1 MFKILKGVF
10 PISILNKK
18 IKGINIFFILIVLFI
33 SMFVSMGFSAIQ
45 ETSLYAEE
53 EKNISNSRLNSSII
67 MLSSNDTIEENQVN
81 IVKGFI
87 PKVYADAFM
96 NYGNGAVVEIVNNV
110 PLKTLSEY
118 YLNQTKKLDIDT
130 NNLVFIGNSLVEG
143 LKIGSKGQNNFICK
157 VGISLDGLKSGYY
170 NKLYN
175 YSCETVVIG
184 MGTNELGYYDET
196 RFKNSYM
203 DLVNHIRSINPDSNI
218 ICLSIP
224 PVTQNKS
231 NSSAYFNNSNV
242 KKYSQYIQE
251 LCAENNLIY
260 LDNTPFFGEVLS
272 SKWSGDGIHM
282 GGSVYR
288 EWYQFVI
295 EKISEL

>member
-1 MFKILKGVF
+1 MFKVLKGVF
-10 PISILNKK
+10 SINTLNKK
-18 IKGINIFFILIVLFI
+18 IKGINIFFIFIVLFI

-45 ETSLYAEE
+45 ETILYAED
-53 EKNISNSRLNSSII
+53 EKNISNSRLNSNII
-67 MLSSNDTIEENQVN
+67 MLSSNDTIEEKQVN

-118 YLNQTKKLDIDT
+118 YLEQTKKLDIDT
-130 NNLVFIGNSLVEG
+130 NNVVFIGNSLVEG
-143 LKIGSKGQNNFICK
+143 LKIGSNGQNNFICK
-157 VGISLDGLKSGYY
+157 VGISLDGLKKGYY
-170 NKLYN
+170 NQLYN
-175 YSCETVVIG
+175 YTCDTVVIG
-184 MGTNELGYYDET
+184 MGTNELGYYEEF
-196 RFKNSYM
+196 RFKTSYM
-203 DLVNHIRSINPDSNI
+203 DLVNHIRSINPDCNI

-231 NSSAYFNNSNV
+231 NNSSYFNNYNV
-242 KKYSQYIQE
+242 KRYSEYIQE
-251 LCAENNLIY
+251 LCNENNMIY

-282 GGSVYR
+282 SGSVYR
-288 EWYQFVI
+288 EWYKFVI
-295 EKISEL
+295 EKISKL